1 MARRVVSKAL
11 RGKLGKL
18 IPLLGSDK
26 VGERA
31 GAAAAIK
38 RLLTAEGLDLHDLAD
53 NVGRF
58 PEPPPDSFAQGVEP
72 TAPWW
77 TLDDH
82 LAQDKNIDFHN
93 LTDDIGAPPEPPPP
107 PVPSDSFVQGVEPT
121 APWCTLDD
129 LLAQDNIDSHSPT
142 DSNGASPEPPP
153 LPVPSDSFAQGVE
166 PTATRRSKLDEILAE
181 MDKTLNPSRR

>member
-11 RGKLGKL
+11 RRKLGKL

-72 TAPWW
+72 TAPWC
-77 TLDDH
+77 TLDGLIAED
-82 LAQDKNIDFHN
+82 NIDFHN
-93 LTDDIGAPPEPPPP
+93 LTDDSGAPPEPPPL
-107 PVPSDSFVQGVEPT
+107 PVPPDSFVQGVEPT
-121 APWCTLDD
+121 A
-129 LLAQDNIDSHSPT
+129 A
-142 DSNGASPEPPP
+142 
-153 LPVPSDSFAQGVE
+153 
-166 PTATRRSKLDEILAE
+166 RRSKLDEILAE
-181 MDKTLNPSRR
+181 LDKTLNPSRR

>member
-1 MARRVVSKAL
+1 MARRIVSKAL
-11 RGKLGKL
+11 RRKLGKL

-53 NVGRF
+53 NVGPF

-72 TAPWW
+72 TAPWPC
-77 TLDDH
+77 TLDDL
-82 LAQDKNIDFHN
+82 LAQDNIDFHN

-107 PVPSDSFVQGVEPT
+107 PVPSDSFAQSVEPT
-121 APWCTLDD
+121 AP
-129 LLAQDNIDSHSPT
+129 
-142 DSNGASPEPPP
+142 
-153 LPVPSDSFAQGVE
+153 
-166 PTATRRSKLDEILAE
+166 RRSNPDEILAE
-181 MDKTLNPSRR
+181 LDKTLNPSRR